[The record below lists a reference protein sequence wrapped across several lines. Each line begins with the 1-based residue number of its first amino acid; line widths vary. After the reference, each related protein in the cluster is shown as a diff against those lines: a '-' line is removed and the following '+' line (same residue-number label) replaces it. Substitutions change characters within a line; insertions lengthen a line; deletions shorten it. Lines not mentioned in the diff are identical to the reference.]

1 MSFAAGTN
9 AYVDAIDKADTEV
22 VLQGTADGGTV
33 SVGKYI
39 GEPKTAIPANDS
51 VKLGGT
57 GKNAMKFVDVKVD
70 GATTGTAVVT
80 VHYSNDEIGSFSPG
94 SLFLAYF
101 YAGKWRQLPSSVGGG
116 AVSAEI
122 PVSRLTGTVVGI
134 FGDTTATARSS
145 AGQLFIPSGSSP
157 SQSTF
162 EYKWIVM
169 ATVPLLVFG
178 GIIVLLEFNRRN
190 RQS

>member
-70 GATTGTAVVT
+70 GATTGTAVV
-80 VHYSNDEIGSFSPG
+80 
-94 SLFLAYF
+94 
-101 YAGKWRQLPSSVGGG
+101 R
-116 AVSAEI
+116 
-122 PVSRLTGTVVGI
+122 
-134 FGDTTATARSS
+134 GDT
-145 AGQLFIPSGSSP
+145 GFP
-157 SQSTF
+157 
-162 EYKWIVM
+162 
-169 ATVPLLVFG
+169 
-178 GIIVLLEFNRRN
+178 FNRNGSGYLWRHDCNRPVFRGATFYPVRKFPVTKYFRVQVDCNGDGSITCLWRN
-190 RQS
+190 YCLAGI